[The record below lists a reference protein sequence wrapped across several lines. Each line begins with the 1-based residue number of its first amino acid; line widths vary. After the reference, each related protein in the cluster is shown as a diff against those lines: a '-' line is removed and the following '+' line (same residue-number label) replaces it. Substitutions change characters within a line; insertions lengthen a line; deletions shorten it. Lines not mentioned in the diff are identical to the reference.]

1 MSGPGLGQPQTTA
14 ASPGQAGPVLRL
26 RRITKIFGAV
36 VALRGVDLE
45 LMPGEVLGLVGD
57 NGAGKSTLMKVLAG
71 ALLPNEGEIFVD
83 ESRVHFSTTRDAR
96 RLGIYM
102 VFQDLALCEDL
113 DVAANFFIGREPTRM
128 GLVRVRRMHALA
140 RKHLESLEVQIP
152 STRAPIRLLSGGQRQ
167 SVAIARAASFSPR
180 VLILDEP
187 TAALGVRQSGAV
199 LQLIQ
204 NVSATG
210 ASVLFISHRLQDI
223 VAVCDRVIVLFEG
236 EAVAQ
241 FQAKETSIDE
251 IVKHIVG
258 GAASPASAGPGSG
271 AP

>member
-1 MSGPGLGQPQTTA
+1 MSELGVTA
-14 ASPGQAGPVLRL
+14 ASPAPEHPNRTDPVVRL
-26 RRITKIFGAV
+26 RAITKIFGAV
-36 VALRGVDLE
+36 VALRGVDLD
-45 LMPGEVLGLVGD
+45 LLPGEVLGLVGD

-71 ALLPNEGEIFVD
+71 ALVPNHGEILVD
-83 ESRVHFSTTRDAR
+83 ESQVRFTSTRDAR

-113 DVAANFFIGREPTRM
+113 DVAANFFMGREPTRL
-128 GLVRVRRMHALA
+128 GLVRVRRMHAAA
-140 RKHLESLEVQIP
+140 RKHLEALEVRLP
-152 STRAPIRLLSGGQRQ
+152 STRTPIRLLSGGQRQ

-199 LQLIQ
+199 LQLIR
-204 NVSATG
+204 NVRATG

-223 VAVCDRVIVLFEG
+223 VAVCDRIVVLYEG
-236 EAVAQ
+236 EMVAEL
-241 FQAKETSIDE
+241 QAGSTSLDE

-258 GAASPASAGPGSG
+258 GSG
-271 AP
+271 AKAS